1 MLTCMGFRQL
11 VLSLFS
17 LHMLLLSALAMPKID
32 IDPVFTG
39 VAIAT
44 KALQQIFGHICRDL
58 VRVDLG
64 IAILFLHFA
73 LDYLSPTE
81 RGKEQVSTPQWKT
94 SLVKRS
100 MTII

>member
-44 KALQQIFGHICRDL
+44 KALQQIVGHICRDL